1 MSPNQFGV
9 VLEDINSKM
18 DLIVE
23 GYKMLDEKN
32 DRAHYG
38 FDKKIDG
45 LDKKIDSVHQEL
57 NQKIDTVH
65 QGLGAKIDKYYQE
78 FSNFRKETNDNFKT
92 VFEYLSRIDDE
103 LHDIKIEIKELKNS
117 LSKKADLERLEALE
131 KRVINV
137 EKDNAQMRAVL
148 QQHNLAK

>member
-32 DRAHYG
+32 DRAHHG